1 LIYLDFVMNSKIH
14 WNEVNVGVLRNT
26 SFVEHMLLVDGK
38 GYRRGK
44 GCRHRGSSLRNAGAE
59 ARCRVR
65 PGGKRASRR
74 EVPTAHTRG
83 LYTTKMTADSTRD
96 RIVYLHTSPAPS
108 NFENASNTI
117 NSSFQ
122 RVSHDSGT
130 YTRALIQQYTR
141 PQPVT
146 YVHLVW
152 YISSRYSSA
161 QRRVTMYI
169 HPRYHLPAANP
180 HKSCMG
186 LHICRSEVPG
196 VEEYE

>member
-1 LIYLDFVMNSKIH
+1 VCYETRVS
-14 WNEVNVGVLRNT
+14 WNICYWSTGRVTDMGRVVDIEVRLYEMQVLN
-26 SFVEHMLLVDGK
+26 
-38 GYRRGK
+38 
-44 GCRHRGSSLRNAGAE
+44 E

-96 RIVYLHTSPAPS
+96 RIVYLPTSPAPS